1 MKLEMMQTS
10 GPRALQV
17 TEEVLRAVG
26 IKQNCYQHITTGDLA
41 VNEAEN

>member
-26 IKQNCYQHITTGDLA
+26 IKQNLSTHHHW
-41 VNEAEN
+41 